1 MYFQLSYSGG
11 VKRFYSPSAAHVYDC
26 LYGRVWHFFLDFRMA
41 HIHYQRYLQNHK
53 NDIKHKEP
61 VWLSGERIYFL
72 ISFLFLW
79 SLFLLLTW
87 MKMYGPSMCVC
98 SVYSWWGLSVLPHP
112 PLPMP
117 RDPRKAEWQG
127 SGWAKWWNDD
137 HIMRSDSRMRGIIQ
151 RLHPSPTA
159 MPFCCTAL
167 PAAPMMIDL
176 HEMDHRKHPLIF
188 QCFIK
193 NIYLQLYPKCADP
206 THHIPP
212 FSKWGIV

>member
-1 MYFQLSYSGG
+1 MTLRTKSQCGFQERESTFWSHFCSCDLFF
-11 VKRFYSPSAAHVYDC
+11 FYWPEWRCMD
-26 LYGRVWHFFLDFRMA
+26 RV
-41 HIHYQRYLQNHK
+41 
-53 NDIKHKEP
+53 
-61 VWLSGERIYFL
+61 
-72 ISFLFLW
+72 
-79 SLFLLLTW
+79 
-87 MKMYGPSMCVC
+87 CVC
-98 SVYSWWGLSVLPHP
+98 VQFTLDGGCLFSPHP

-167 PAAPMMIDL
+167 PAAQMMIDL
-176 HEMDHRKHPLIF
+176 REMDHRKHPLIF

-193 NIYLQLYPKCADP
+193 NIYLQLYPKGADP

-212 FSKWGIV
+212 FLNGAWYKRNNSPCSMTRLMTCNIISETSQ